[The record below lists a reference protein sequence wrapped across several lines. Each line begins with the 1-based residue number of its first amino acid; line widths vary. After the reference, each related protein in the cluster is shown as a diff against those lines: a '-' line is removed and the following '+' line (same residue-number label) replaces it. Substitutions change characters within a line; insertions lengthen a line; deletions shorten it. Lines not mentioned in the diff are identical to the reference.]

1 MTPWLLI
8 TALLAVINLAAF
20 LAVRGRWGRMVGLLA
35 VASLLG
41 TIAGDAVGG
50 ATGLDVLVL
59 GDYHVLAACIGAQL
73 LDAGRAAAGGHAAD
87 GGRAGGIELHRPMRG
102 RR

>member
-8 TALLAVINLAAF
+8 TVLLAVINLAAF

-35 VASLLG
+35 LASLLG

-50 ATGLDVLVL
+50 ATGLELLTL
-59 GDYHVLAACIGAQL
+59 GDYHVVAACIGAQL
-73 LDAGRAAAGGHAAD
+73 MLGTLLLVAMLPTADERAD
-87 GGRAGGIELHRPMRG
+87 SNSTDR
-102 RR
+102 

>member
-1 MTPWLLI
+1 MVWLL
-8 TALLAVINLAAF
+8 AL
-20 LAVRGRWGRMVGLLA
+20 
-35 VASLLG
+35 ASLIG

-73 LDAGRAAAGGHAAD
+73 LMLGTLLLVAMLPTADERADSTSGD
-87 GGRAGGIELHRPMRG
+87 E
-102 RR
+102 

>member
-8 TALLAVINLAAF
+8 TVLLAVINLAAF
-20 LAVRGRWGRMVGLLA
+20 VALRGRWGRMVWLLA
-35 VASLLG
+35 LASLIG

-73 LDAGRAAAGGHAAD
+73 LMLGTLLLVAMLPTADERADSTSGD
-87 GGRAGGIELHRPMRG
+87 E
-102 RR
+102 

>member
-8 TALLAVINLAAF
+8 TVLLAVINLAAF
-20 LAVRGRWGRMVGLLA
+20 VALRGRWGRMVWLLA
-35 VASLLG
+35 LASLIG

-73 LDAGRAAAGGHAAD
+73 LMLSTLLLVAMLPTADERADSTSGD
-87 GGRAGGIELHRPMRG
+87 E
-102 RR
+102 

>member
-8 TALLAVINLAAF
+8 TVLLAVINLAAF
-20 LAVRGRWGRMVGLLA
+20 VALRGRWGRMVWLLA
-35 VASLLG
+35 LASLIG
-41 TIAGDAVGG
+41 TIAGNAVGG

-73 LDAGRAAAGGHAAD
+73 LMLGTLLLVAMLPTADERADSTSGD
-87 GGRAGGIELHRPMRG
+87 E
-102 RR
+102 

>member
-8 TALLAVINLAAF
+8 TVLLALINLTAF

-35 VASLLG
+35 LASLLG
-41 TIAGDAVGG
+41 TIVGDAVGG
-50 ATGLDVLVL
+50 ATGLNVLVL

-73 LDAGRAAAGGHAAD
+73 LMLGTLLLVALLPTADERADSNSAD
-87 GGRAGGIELHRPMRG
+87 R
-102 RR
+102 

>member
-20 LAVRGRWGRMVGLLA
+20 LAVRGKWGRMVGLLA
-35 VASLLG
+35 IASLLG

-73 LDAGRAAAGGHAAD
+73 LMLSVLLLVAMLPTADERAESNSTE
-87 GGRAGGIELHRPMRG
+87 R
-102 RR
+102 

>member
-8 TALLAVINLAAF
+8 TVLLAVINLAAF
-20 LAVRGRWGRMVGLLA
+20 LALRGRWGRMVWLLA
-35 VASLLG
+35 LASLIG
-41 TIAGDAVGG
+41 TIAGNAVGG

-73 LDAGRAAAGGHAAD
+73 LMLSTLLLVAMLPTADERADSTSGD
-87 GGRAGGIELHRPMRG
+87 D
-102 RR
+102 

>member
-8 TALLAVINLAAF
+8 TVLLAVINLAAF
-20 LAVRGRWGRMVGLLA
+20 LALRGRWGRVVGLLA
-35 VASLLG
+35 LASLLG

-50 ATGLDVLVL
+50 GTGLEVLVL

-73 LDAGRAAAGGHAAD
+73 LMLGTLLLVAMLPTADERAESNSSD
-87 GGRAGGIELHRPMRG
+87 R
-102 RR
+102 

>member
-20 LAVRGRWGRMVGLLA
+20 LVVRGKWGRMVGLLA
-35 VASLLG
+35 IASLLG

-73 LDAGRAAAGGHAAD
+73 VMLGALLLVAMLPTADERAESNSTD
-87 GGRAGGIELHRPMRG
+87 R
-102 RR
+102 

>member
-8 TALLAVINLAAF
+8 TVLLALINLTAF

-35 VASLLG
+35 LASLLG
-41 TIAGDAVGG
+41 TIVGDAVGS
-50 ATGLDVLVL
+50 ATGLNVLVL

-73 LDAGRAAAGGHAAD
+73 LMLGTLLLVALLPTADERADSNSAD
-87 GGRAGGIELHRPMRG
+87 R
-102 RR
+102 